1 MTLQEQLDPIEADD
15 LNDVLAV
22 LYVDLVPGIE
32 QGEEELQAPISQD
45 DRLSQLRDGRLVQLR
60 GEIRSVTTQP

>member
-22 LYVDLVPGIE
+22 FDVDLVPGVE
-32 QGEEELQAPISQD
+32 QGEEELQAPISQHN
-45 DRLSQLRDGRLVQLR
+45 RLSQLRDGRLV
-60 GEIRSVTTQP
+60 